1 MRKLSNPVREVDAPR
16 IRAAFDVLVDT
27 ALKWPTPAQLYAAMP
42 RRPERKGIG
51 FSGVNAGGMDA
62 GIPMLETI
70 FSNIEKSFSLPEEG
84 HQERLRLL
92 SKQAQE
98 LQAGVHD

>member
-16 IRAAFDVLVDT
+16 IRAAFDDLVDT
-27 ALKWPTPAQLYAAMP
+27 SLKWPTPAQLYAAMP

-62 GIPMLETI
+62 GLPMLKTI
-70 FSNIEKSFSLPEEG
+70 LSNIEKSFSLPEEG
-84 HQERLRLL
+84 RQERLRKL
-92 SKQAQE
+92 SRQALE
-98 LQAGVHD
+98 LQDGVCD